1 MKGIFL
7 EKVRREKNKSNKIWN
22 KTNGPINII
31 GPFSYKNKKEESP
44 EEGGRVAYRAC
55 FMKKL
60 SYKQTAKCKFYNYFN
75 YFVQV
80 MYIIDVNC
88 NVSVDRL

>member
-31 GPFSYKNKKEESP
+31 GPFSYKNKKRRARKRG
-44 EEGGRVAYRAC
+44 EGSLPGMFYEKNYLISKPQSAN
-55 FMKKL
+55 FIITLIILFKL
-60 SYKQTAKCKFYNYFN
+60 C
-75 YFVQV
+75 
-80 MYIIDVNC
+80 I
-88 NVSVDRL
+88 L

>member
-44 EEGGRVAYRAC
+44 EEGGEGSLPGMFYEKNYLISKPQSAN
-55 FMKKL
+55 FIITLIILFKL
-60 SYKQTAKCKFYNYFN
+60 C
-75 YFVQV
+75 
-80 MYIIDVNC
+80 I
-88 NVSVDRL
+88 L

>member
-44 EEGGRVAYRAC
+44 EEGGG
-55 FMKKL
+55 
-60 SYKQTAKCKFYNYFN
+60 
-75 YFVQV
+75 
-80 MYIIDVNC
+80 
-88 NVSVDRL
+88 